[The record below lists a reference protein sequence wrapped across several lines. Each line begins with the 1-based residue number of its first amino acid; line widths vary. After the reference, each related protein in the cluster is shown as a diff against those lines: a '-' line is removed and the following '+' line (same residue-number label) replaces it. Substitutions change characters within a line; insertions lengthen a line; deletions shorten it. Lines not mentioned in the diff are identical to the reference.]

1 MNEQD
6 KDVYSNVP
14 PSRIFVFVDLGNPPK
29 FQCICALMHDLI
41 YFSDRIILI
50 SRQFCGM
57 KVNDELKIAFSLLSN
72 TKLSSYYLSN
82 CYNFV
87 LAIAWS
93 VPSS

>member
-1 MNEQD
+1 
-6 KDVYSNVP
+6 
-14 PSRIFVFVDLGNPPK
+14 
-29 FQCICALMHDLI
+29 MHDLI

-57 KVNDELKIAFSLLSN
+57 KVNDELKIASSLLSN

-87 LAIAWS
+87 LAIA
-93 VPSS
+93 

>member
-1 MNEQD
+1 
-6 KDVYSNVP
+6 
-14 PSRIFVFVDLGNPPK
+14 
-29 FQCICALMHDLI
+29 MHDLI

-87 LAIAWS
+87 LAIA
-93 VPSS
+93 